1 MGIPYYSIYNYDTNI
16 IKYRAIQVNYSV
28 NNDNIN
34 DNIINDS
41 YTNNIMAFAIDSN
54 SNSDSDN
61 ENNMYI
67 NNNEP
72 LEINSLS
79 HIVDIHNNIKHI
91 SFSEEVQYLL
101 GSIASIVILCNM
113 IYKIFTLKNKN
124 KQ

>member
-1 MGIPYYSIYNYDTNI
+1 MGIPYYSIYNYDSNI
-16 IKYRAIQVNYSV
+16 ITHRAIQVNYSV

-34 DNIINDS
+34 DNIIFVSN
-41 YTNNIMAFAIDSN
+41 TNSN
-54 SNSDSDN
+54 SNSNSDN

-113 IYKIFTLKNKN
+113 IYKIFTLKNK
-124 KQ
+124 K

>member
-41 YTNNIMAFAIDSN
+41 YTNNIMAFAID

-113 IYKIFTLKNKN
+113 IYKIFTLNKN

>member
-1 MGIPYYSIYNYDTNI
+1 MGIPYYSIYNYDSNI
-16 IKYRAIQVNYSV
+16 ITHRAIQVNYSV

-34 DNIINDS
+34 DNIIFVSN
-41 YTNNIMAFAIDSN
+41 TNNIMAFAIDSN
-54 SNSDSDN
+54 SNSNSDN

-113 IYKIFTLKNKN
+113 IYKIFTLKK
-124 KQ
+124 